1 VIHVDSWRAEGGMDL
16 ALTEDTKWDG
26 RDGWWRLR
34 YDILHGR
41 FDYPHVSEYKP
52 EGLGKCVTCKADQVE
67 MQKEEVK
74 VDETGSRIRISN
86 VWYHVGQFIYLED
99 NSLQYK
105 IEKKPQQVYPKE
117 NKDPKVYP
125 EYWRKPAAY
134 KGDHHDTWDPFQIVR
149 LEEIL
154 RTDDGPVLRL
164 RKMYRADDTH
174 MADKD
179 ARSAAYT
186 CIFWTEEIVRMYLPE
201 EGQRLARP
209 GMDIIAGQAW
219 VTAQS
224 GGDTA
229 SLEEWTDVGE
239 DRFFVTKVYDSDNRT
254 FAKTSCS

>member
-1 VIHVDSWRAEGGMDL
+1 M
-16 ALTEDTKWDG
+16 
-26 RDGWWRLR
+26 
-34 YDILHGR
+34 
-41 FDYPHVSEYKP
+41 
-52 EGLGKCVTCKADQVE
+52 
-67 MQKEEVK
+67 
-74 VDETGSRIRISN
+74 RIKT
-86 VWYHVGQFIYLED
+86 Q
-99 NSLQYK
+99 
-105 IEKKPQQVYPKE
+105 
-117 NKDPKVYP
+117 VYP
-125 EYWRKPAAY
+125 EYWRKPASY

-154 RTDDGPVLRL
+154 CTDDGPVLRL
-164 RKMYRADDTH
+164 RKMYRPDDTH
-174 MADKD
+174 MADEY
-179 ARSAAYT
+179 ARSVAYT

-254 FAKTSCS
+254 VAPLPVAKVSMLLAYNDKYPAPKLQKIELDVVDSVRGSMKLVLSSLPGRWKSGHQQLYLSLETTPRNA